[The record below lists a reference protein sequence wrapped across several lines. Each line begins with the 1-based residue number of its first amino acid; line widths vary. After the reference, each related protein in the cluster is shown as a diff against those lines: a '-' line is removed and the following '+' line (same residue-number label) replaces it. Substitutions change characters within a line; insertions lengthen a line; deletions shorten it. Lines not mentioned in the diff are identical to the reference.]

1 MTAQQKLQQTEF
13 SFKKILPVLLSV
25 ALGMF
30 LVILDSTIM
39 NVAVPKLMSAFNVSL
54 SEIQWVI
61 TAYTL
66 ALSAVI
72 SLAGWFSDRFTAKKM
87 FIVSIVL
94 FVVASMLCALAQTAE
109 QLIILRIIQGLG
121 GGMVAPIGIA
131 MGLKNYKLKI
141 DYKFKE
147 CLSCQLYLKNK
158 NVSQLLVEA
167 QEG

>member
-72 SLAGWFSDRFTAKKM
+72 PLAGWFSD
-87 FIVSIVL
+87 
-94 FVVASMLCALAQTAE
+94 
-109 QLIILRIIQGLG
+109 
-121 GGMVAPIGIA
+121 
-131 MGLKNYKLKI
+131 
-141 DYKFKE
+141 
-147 CLSCQLYLKNK
+147 
-158 NVSQLLVEA
+158 
-167 QEG
+167 

>member
-13 SFKKILPVLLSV
+13 SFKKILSVLLSV

-72 SLAGWFSDRFTAKKM
+72 PLAGWFSD
-87 FIVSIVL
+87 
-94 FVVASMLCALAQTAE
+94 
-109 QLIILRIIQGLG
+109 
-121 GGMVAPIGIA
+121 
-131 MGLKNYKLKI
+131 
-141 DYKFKE
+141 
-147 CLSCQLYLKNK
+147 
-158 NVSQLLVEA
+158 
-167 QEG
+167 